1 MLAFIFN
8 LTAGTLCIIFLL
20 ILLACALY
28 PLLPEL
34 PEEKDD

>member
-1 MLAFIFN
+1 MIDFIID

>member
-1 MLAFIFN
+1 MIDFIIN
-8 LTAGTLCIIFLL
+8 LTAGSLCIIFLL